1 VRQFVPRRRFAV
13 GAILIFMLVPSL
25 ACIKARRTPDLPM
38 IFARAKNRSGKTPII
53 VVPGI
58 LGSQIVNSRTREV
71 IWPSTDRSK
80 SDDIDLPIT
89 TDLEA
94 NRDALVALDILDTTK
109 LSILLPEV
117 KVYSDLLG
125 TLERSAGYRPASL
138 DAPPADGDSDVYY
151 VFYYD
156 WRRDN
161 AENARLLARKI
172 EALKARLGRPELKF
186 NILAHSMGGLI
197 ARYYAMYGDRVVENG
212 SDVVPDWAG
221 GANISRLL
229 LLGVPNHGSMD
240 ALRSLV
246 EGYNYYGGDVRRS
259 RLFNKLD
266 ADLIASLPSV
276 YQLLPHSGTEVYLT
290 GNLTYAPLDLYDTKT
305 WRRNGWGVFDEAHRK
320 RVTKR
325 YGERAEERLRD
336 EEVFLDAVL
345 ARAKRFHESLARQ
358 SDRPRPFG
366 LFLFGGD
373 CEPTLRAPLIV
384 ESGSRRTTVFR
395 GQRVRNGRASID
407 RDKQVELMFA
417 PGDGRVTRASLL
429 AEEEFRNDHK
439 LFPSALGIDYAVF
452 TCELHG
458 DLPNNS
464 SLQDNVLSIL
474 VTDVSQDG
482 QGADE

>member
-1 VRQFVPRRRFAV
+1 MRLEPRRRTALAV
-13 GAILIFMLVPSL
+13 LLLLGLAPGA
-25 ACIKARRTPDLPM
+25 ACIKPRRTPDLPV
-38 IFARAKNRSGKTPII
+38 IFNRAKNRTGKTPII

-58 LGSQIVNSRTREV
+58 LGSQIVNGQTREV
-71 IWPSTDRSK
+71 VWPSTDRSK
-80 SDDIDLPIT
+80 VDDIDLPISP
-89 TDLEA
+89 DFAA
-94 NRDALVALDILDTTK
+94 NRDALVARDILDSTK

-125 TLERSAGYRPASL
+125 TLERSAGYRRASL
-138 DAPPADGDSDVYY
+138 DDPPADGDSDVFY

-172 EALKARLGRPELKF
+172 DALKTRLGRPELKF

-197 ARYYAMYGDRVVENG
+197 ARYYAMYGDRDVEEGADNA
-212 SDVVPDWAG
+212 PDWAG

-246 EGYNYYGGDVRRS
+246 EGYNYYGGDVKRS

-276 YQLLPHSGTEVYLT
+276 YQLLPHSGTELFLT
-290 GNLTYAPLDLYDTKT
+290 TALAYAPLDLYDTST
-305 WRRNGWGVFDEAHRK
+305 WRKNGWGVFGVEHRR
-320 RVTKR
+320 RVIKHF
-325 YGERAEERLRD
+325 GEKAEERLR
-336 EEVFLDAVL
+336 EEETFLAAVL
-345 ARAKRFHESLARQ
+345 ARARRFHESLGRPPGA
-358 SDRPRPFG
+358 PRPFG

-373 CEPTLRAPLIV
+373 CEPTLRAPLLV
-384 ESGSRRTTVFR
+384 DGDGGRRAIFR
-395 GQRVRNGRASID
+395 GQRIRVGGQSID
-407 RDKQVELMFA
+407 RDKLVELMFA
-417 PGDGRVTRASLL
+417 PGDGRVTRSSLL
-429 AEEEFRNDHK
+429 AEEEHRNDHK

-474 VTDVSQDG
+474 VTDVSAET
-482 QGADE
+482 QGDE